1 MTELKK
7 AGKGLSSLS
16 RGRRCESKAERPRTL
31 DSTFHNARC
40 KDKLNTLAVSV
51 MNQWPGVRLRVTEG
65 WDEEGHHAARS
76 LHYEGRAVD
85 LTTSDKERSKYG
97 MLARLAVEAGFDWV
111 YYESRTH
118 IHCSVKSESY
128 GAARSGGCFHG
139 SDRVQTKSGTK
150 SLSEL
155 LLGDEV
161 MALASDGG
169 LVFTEVISFLD
180 RDPSAERLF
189 YRVETESGR
198 TVSFTPAHLV
208 YYTATADGVPRPT
221 FAARLVPGG
230 YILVQ
235 TTAPASAVVGR
246 KFVERSTDGAS
257 LNEAETNAVLDNDD
271 ELRGSPPAPTNRT
284 ESENVTVTWLHL
296 PESGGSA
303 GAAVDGGVSSLRLER
318 VRDVTASLETGVF
331 APLTREGTLL
341 VNGVAASCYAAVE
354 DQALAHWAF
363 LPVRL
368 WEDVK
373 DSALSLLRATGTL
386 ASRADGRPHGPQQ
399 SSLVGVHWYAELL
412 YGVFYR
418 LLPKSYLLD

>member
-1 MTELKK
+1 
-7 AGKGLSSLS
+7 
-16 RGRRCESKAERPRTL
+16 
-31 DSTFHNARC
+31 
-40 KDKLNTLAVSV
+40 
-51 MNQWPGVRLRVTEG
+51 
-65 WDEEGHHAARS
+65 
-76 LHYEGRAVD
+76 
-85 LTTSDKERSKYG
+85 
-97 MLARLAVEAGFDWV
+97 
-111 YYESRTH
+111 
-118 IHCSVKSESY
+118 
-128 GAARSGGCFHG
+128 
-139 SDRVQTKSGTK
+139 
-150 SLSEL
+150 
-155 LLGDEV
+155 

-235 TTAPASAVVGR
+235 TSTPASAVPGR

-257 LNEAETNAVLDNDD
+257 FNEAETNAVLDNDD
-271 ELRGSPPAPTNRT
+271 EPTNRT
-284 ESENVTVTWLHL
+284 ESENVTVPWLHL

-303 GAAVDGGVSSLRLER
+303 GAAVDGGASSLRLER
-318 VRDVTASLETGVF
+318 VRDVTANVATGVF

-386 ASRADGRPHGPQQ
+386 VRRADGRPHGPQQ

>member
-1 MTELKK
+1 
-7 AGKGLSSLS
+7 
-16 RGRRCESKAERPRTL
+16 
-31 DSTFHNARC
+31 
-40 KDKLNTLAVSV
+40 

-139 SDRVQTKSGTK
+139 SDRVQTRHGTK

-230 YILVQ
+230 YIL
-235 TTAPASAVVGR
+235 
-246 KFVERSTDGAS
+246 
-257 LNEAETNAVLDNDD
+257 
-271 ELRGSPPAPTNRT
+271 
-284 ESENVTVTWLHL
+284 
-296 PESGGSA
+296 SGGSA
-303 GAAVDGGVSSLRLER
+303 GAAVDGGASSLRLER
-318 VRDVTASLETGVF
+318 VRDVTANVATGVF

-386 ASRADGRPHGPQQ
+386 VRRADGRPHGPQQ